1 MMGINFGVESRA
13 CYVSPRVRNGLVT
26 KNKFLLPNFAV
37 LRFLDDLLGMN
48 IHPAL
53 PPPPLLFVFFSFFYT
68 HFPARDL
75 CDGISLFF
83 INWEGGHSQN
93 DCNIS

>member
-53 PPPPLLFVFFSFFYT
+53 PPPAVRFFFSVRI
-68 HFPARDL
+68 FPHVICAM
-75 CDGISLFF
+75 GSPY
-83 INWEGGHSQN
+83 S
-93 DCNIS
+93 S